1 MLKEKTHILQK
12 CCPASSRCASQNK
25 TGYYSVNKLRI
36 FHLSPGHLNPRL
48 SARVIGSKI
57 GEVVEVVVDLVD
69 NGQCGLKKKAFCK
82 LDHRDA
88 RWSGFFVFVTPFH
101 TYAL

>member
-1 MLKEKTHILQK
+1 MIKEKTHILQK

-69 NGQCGLKKKAFCK
+69 NGQCNTRLDDSISYK
-82 LDHRDA
+82 LPDKSINMKLPR
-88 RWSGFFVFVTPFH
+88 
-101 TYAL
+101 

>member
-1 MLKEKTHILQK
+1 MIKEKTHILQK

-69 NGQCGLKKKAFCK
+69 NRQCGLKKKSFAN
-82 LDHRDA
+82 
-88 RWSGFFVFVTPFH
+88 
-101 TYAL
+101 